1 MNNST
6 TGLKNDPGN
15 VVEHILAHVFSAMF
29 GMIALLGNSLVVF
42 VIGKFSEIRKEIPCI
57 YLIGYLALAD
67 GFTGWYRSTLFL
79 LLTATPAYCF
89 KSLPRGFSI
98 KQSACTY

>member
-6 TGLKNDPGN
+6 IGLEHDSVN
-15 VVEHILAHVFSAMF
+15 VVEQILAHVLSAMF
-29 GMIALLGNSLVVF
+29 GMIALLGNSLVVV

-67 GFTGWYRSTLFL
+67 GFTGW
-79 LLTATPAYCF
+79 
-89 KSLPRGFSI
+89 
-98 KQSACTY
+98 